1 MYDPSPSERMACEI
15 PCGHAV
21 NRPGNMDP
29 GNIYM
34 KVERKGADYIHHYLV
49 QMSPLKSIS
58 LAIIYIDPEVTL
70 IDKGVIPTFELLSS
84 EAHQKPQIGHIFES
98 HNGTFLKVAEDPKS
112 LKMYAF
118 INIASGEVKR
128 RQERNINTVYDTWQ
142 ITKIAQKSR
151 LA

>member
-21 NRPGNMDP
+21 NRPGNMDH
-29 GNIYM
+29 GNLYM
-34 KVERKGADYIHHYLV
+34 KVERKGTDYIHHYLV
-49 QMSPLKSIS
+49 QISPLKSII
-58 LAIIYIDPEVTL
+58 LAMIYIDPEVTL
-70 IDKGVIPTFELLSS
+70 IDRGFIPTFELLSS

-98 HNGTFLKVAEDPKS
+98 DRGTFLKVIEDPKS

-118 INIASGEVKR
+118 INITSGEVKR
-128 RQERNINTVYDTWQ
+128 RQERNINKVFETWQ
-142 ITKIAQKSR
+142 ITMIAQKSR

>member
-1 MYDPSPSERMACEI
+1 MYNPSPSKRIACEI
-15 PCGHAV
+15 PCGRAV
-21 NRPGNMDP
+21 NLPGDMDP

-49 QMSPLKSIS
+49 QISPLKSIG
-58 LAIIYIDPEVTL
+58 LAMIYVDPEVTL
-70 IDKGVIPTFELLSS
+70 IDRGVIPTFELLNS
-84 EAHQKPQIGHIFES
+84 EAIKKPQIGHIFEND
-98 HNGTFLKVAEDPKS
+98 NGTFLKVKEDPKS

-142 ITKIAQKSR
+142 ITKIA
-151 LA
+151 